1 MDEKDK
7 ARVAQVLK
15 GQLSDVKRPGPVI
28 PPARSPVRPDL
39 TPFALAACAA
49 NIHLHRHIDE
59 TLRLAE
65 PAWNLCVA
73 ASTLVQ
79 HPALRALSAQDASY
93 AFRLVGVLAADK
105 DDQRA
110 QSCLGEVVRDGWRRV
125 WQTANA
131 GESISLERFRA
142 MHPSESVQELDVEL
156 LILTWYAGLR
166 GVPVVESPLRE
177 MLDQSVVRETHR
189 LSLAV
194 AQIDSTRRSC
204 YASALRYGDAWWR
217 ASLDTAGNEALAMR
231 VRTAWDMVKQVA
243 HIEAVSA
250 PDAGEVWQ
258 TAFLLAEAD
267 PKLDEETAVS
277 MLAGLFALRQQEDVN
292 FGAVGK
298 PLTPSD
304 APIDDT
310 ELRKARLALATQSRE
325 VRRLSAELDRARE
338 RLSARE
344 SEISRLMRI
353 LSARRESEAEVQYT
367 VHPIT
372 ERVLVV
378 GGHETLSRNLQPWLP
393 GSVCIPTNGK
403 EDLDPAV
410 LSTTRL
416 VVVLTSYISHSFSG
430 KVISEA
436 HKRDLP
442 VLLLDWRSAK
452 HILQEIDC
460 ALAAQRDSLPKQ

>member
-7 ARVAQVLK
+7 ARLAQVLK
-15 GQLSDVKRPGPVI
+15 GQLADRKRPGPVI
-28 PPARSPVRPDL
+28 PSAHSAIRPDL

-49 NIHLHRHIDE
+49 NVHLHRHIDE
-59 TLRLAE
+59 TLRLSE
-65 PAWNLCVA
+65 PAWNAQVA
-73 ASTLVQ
+73 GSMLVQ
-79 HPALRALSAQDASY
+79 HPALVGLPAEDAAY
-93 AFRLVGVLAADK
+93 AFRLVGVSVAAEHDR
-105 DDQRA
+105 RA
-110 QSCLGEVVRDGWRRV
+110 QACLGEIVRDGWRRA
-125 WQTANA
+125 WQTVSG
-131 GESISLERFRA
+131 GESLSLERFRA
-142 MHPSESVQELDVEL
+142 MHPGEPQQEPDVEL
-156 LILTWYAGLR
+156 LMLTWYAGLR

-177 MLDQSVVRETHR
+177 MLDQFVVRETHR
-189 LSLAV
+189 LSVAV
-194 AQIDSTRRSC
+194 AQIDSTKRSC
-204 YASALRYGDAWWR
+204 HASALRYGDAWWR
-217 ASLDTAGNEALAMR
+217 ASLGAPGNEALAMR
-231 VRTAWDMVKQVA
+231 LSTARDMVKQVA
-243 HIEAVSA
+243 HIEAVGA

-258 TAFLLAEAD
+258 TAFLLAGAD
-267 PKLDEETAVS
+267 PKLDDETAVS
-277 MLAGLFALRQQEDVN
+277 MLAGLFALRQQEDAKSVA
-292 FGAVGK
+292 GGK
-298 PLTPSD
+298 SLTPSD
-304 APIDDT
+304 MPADDT
-310 ELRKARLALATQSRE
+310 ELRKVRLALATELRE

-344 SEISRLMRI
+344 SEISRLMGI

-378 GGHETLSRNLQPWLP
+378 GGHETLSRNLQTWLP
-393 GSVCIPTNGK
+393 GSICIPTNGK

-442 VLLLDWRSAK
+442 VLLLGWRSAK
-452 HILQEIDC
+452 HILQEIDG